1 MLLDFGCFYF
11 VDFFV
16 FDIFASD
23 IDEDQNDR
31 QFSSMT
37 LVFEA
42 PGTNVF
48 LQLLFF
54 QIENV
59 LFSAFWLKKA
69 QRYLCYFQPAANQID
84 HKAGKQN
91 LDQAISPSDGVTCKQ
106 GTTKAELSTQC
117 TFAIKMLSK

>member
-1 MLLDFGCFYF
+1 MLLDFGCLYF
-11 VDFFV
+11 VIDL
-16 FDIFASD
+16 FAPD
-23 IDEDQNDR
+23 IDEDQNHH

-48 LQLLFF
+48 LQLLFIF
-54 QIENV
+54 QIEKNS
-59 LFSAFWLKKA
+59 FSAFWLKKA

-84 HKAGKQN
+84 HKAGEQN
-91 LDQAISPSDGVTCKQ
+91 SDQAISPSDGFTCKQ